1 MRMNI
6 NTNMERAMEYA
17 VYMMIGDEFI
27 RTKCISNWKE
37 KGLLVNYKEVKC
49 KIQYQLE
56 DISIRYVNV
65 LKEILPQD
73 FFNTTARVQFIER
86 IGYVP
91 EVRFITENYML
102 IIFCIYAGNKT
113 KLKHRLLVKAA

>member
-1 MRMNI
+1 
-6 NTNMERAMEYA
+6 MEKNALNQ
-17 VYMMIGDEFI
+17 I
-27 RTKCISNWKE
+27 
-37 KGLLVNYKEVKC
+37 
-49 KIQYQLE
+49 
-56 DISIRYVNV
+56 VNV
-65 LKEILPQD
+65 IQKCRLQLLPQD

-86 IGYVP
+86 SGYVP